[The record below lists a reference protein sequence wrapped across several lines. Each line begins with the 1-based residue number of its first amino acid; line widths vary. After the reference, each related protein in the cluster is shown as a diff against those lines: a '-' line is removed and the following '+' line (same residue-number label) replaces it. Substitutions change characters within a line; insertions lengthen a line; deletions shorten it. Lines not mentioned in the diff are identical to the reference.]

1 MTKHRAARAA
11 NAGRDFESSVT
22 TLAKSNTPT
31 APAQDIPTLDTKAP
45 RCVDWGVAT
54 EILRILHRQK
64 KLDAFLED
72 WRNGTCAFTMEPPEA
87 IDVIAKLI
95 ARYDEAEVRPLK
107 WPAAPSDEQMK
118 DADEWVGECVAE
130 ARDEQAAAKR
140 QRGVRNVMNHVL
152 VRAGDEPAPSKINPV
167 YLQRSKFSLEQL
179 AERLTNTMA
188 RHQAEHGEFRHEWL
202 DHKSKRYINNNDGGI
217 SNKQI
222 QIMANLIEGRQQ
234 QRRFDDNW
242 SIVTNWLAQ
251 RSEVAP

>member
-11 NAGRDFESSVT
+11 NAGRDFESSDN
-22 TLAKSNTPT
+22 APNPNTPI

-54 EILRILHRQK
+54 EILRILHRRK
-64 KLDAFLED
+64 ELDQFLD
-72 WRNGTCAFTMEPPEA
+72 NWRNGVCVFTMEPPEA

-95 ARYDEAEVRPLK
+95 KGYDEAKVRPLR
-107 WPAAPSDEQMK
+107 WPAPSDEQIK

-130 ARDEQAAAKR
+130 ARAEQERAEW
-140 QRGVRNVMNHVL
+140 QRSVQKVLDREL

-222 QIMANLIEGRQQ
+222 QIMANLIEGCQQ

-242 SIVTNWLAQ
+242 KIVTNWLAQ